1 MRSGS
6 EGCAPRAT
14 RWASA
19 SSTVLR
25 MMWGSPP
32 WKPHAT
38 LAELMNGMMAS
49 SAPSVQRPYDSPM
62 SQLRSITLVL
72 IPLPLFQMRSPRLRL
87 QLALPFKC
95 ARLACGCSS
104 PYHSNAL
111 ASPAAAARPAI
122 QMRSPRLRLQLAL
135 PEHAA
140 ERLDE
145 AVDVGVGHGQR
156 AGAEPALGEQ
166 HALVDQPQER
176 PRGCGRVL
184 WPRRAVVAELLL
196 RVVDPEERAGAADLA
211 RGALLA
217 QQAAHPVPQPL
228 AERLETRVGLRGELL
243 HGRDAPGHGERV
255 RVEGAAVVDAALA
268 VARVVGIH
276 HVRAPAE
283 GADREPAADDLAER
297 GEVRADAEA
306 LLRT

>member
-1 MRSGS
+1 RAAFSAICGRPKPMRSGS

-14 RWASA
+14 RCASA

-62 SQLRSITLVL
+62 SQLRSMI
-72 IPLPLFQMRSPRLRL
+72 
-87 QLALPFKC
+87 LAMILTPF
-95 ARLACGCSS
+95 
-104 PYHSNAL
+104 SNAL
-111 ASPAAAARPAI
+111 ASPSAAARPAI

-135 PEHAA
+135 HLREHAA

-166 HALVDQPQER
+166 HAVVDQPEER
-176 PRGCGRVL
+176 ARGRGRVL
-184 WPRRAVVAELLL
+184 RPRRAVVAQLLL

-211 RGALLA
+211 RVALLPRE
-217 QQAAHPVPQPL
+217 AAHPAPQPL

-255 RVEGAAVVDAALA
+255 RVEGAA
-268 VARVVGIH
+268 
-276 HVRAPAE
+276 
-283 GADREPAADDLAER
+283 
-297 GEVRADAEA
+297 
-306 LLRT
+306 

>member
-38 LAELMNGMMAS
+38 LAELMKGMMAS
-49 SAPSVQRPYDSPM
+49 SAPSDQRPYDSPM

-72 IPLPLFQMRSPRLRL
+72 IPLPLFQS
-87 QLALPFKC
+87 

-104 PYHSNAL
+104 PCHSNAL

-135 PEHAA
+135 LEHAA

-166 HALVDQPQER
+166 HALAAQPQER

-196 RVVDPEERAGAADLA
+196 RVADPEERAGAADLA

-255 RVEGAAVVDAALA
+255 RVEGA
-268 VARVVGIH
+268 
-276 HVRAPAE
+276 
-283 GADREPAADDLAER
+283 
-297 GEVRADAEA
+297 
-306 LLRT
+306 